1 MWIVEYYETDKKSCP
16 VKEFIDSL
24 PAPKMQAKAL
34 RDIGLLESLGS
45 EIREPF
51 SKPIGS
57 GLFELRI
64 QFSSNIARIF
74 YFFFYGKRIV
84 LTNGFMKKTNRTPQR
99 EIERAMEY
107 KTDYERRV
115 RT

>member
-1 MWIVEYYETDKKSCP
+1 MWTVEYYETDKKSCP

-45 EIREPF
+45 EMREPF

-84 LTNGFMKKTNRTPQR
+84 LTNEFIKKTNRTLQR
-99 EIERAMEY
+99 EIEY

>member
-1 MWIVEYYETDKKSCP
+1 MWTVEYYETDKKSCP
-16 VKEFIDSL
+16 VKGVIDSL
-24 PAPKMQAKAL
+24 PSPKMQAKAL
-34 RDIGLLESLGS
+34 QDIGLLESLGS
-45 EIREPF
+45 EMREPF

-57 GLFELRI
+57 GLFKLSI
-64 QFSSNIARIF
+64 QFSSNIVRIL

-84 LTNGFMKKTNRTPQR
+84 LTNEFIKKTNRTLQR
-99 EIERAMEY
+99 EIEY